1 MSLEEWQGRLVVH
14 FRDLHNRRVA
24 LSGNRPIFGLEH
36 ELTEPEFQSLKNEI
50 FNHICKSQPVD
61 EHSLVWVVYAS
72 EIGYRYSG
80 DEYWQTF
87 EQRTQG
93 WNRFGSREWLRS
105 CFLSFHQKY
114 GGAYPSGRWA
124 EHFTIICWPITHAIL
139 PQDLQR
145 ELAQVLYEIRH
156 EFTSEIFQS
165 PGKLG
170 EQIAV
175 HSLNAKSRFQSFCEE
190 NLLVGQIATA
200 LLLQG
205 QDLADSLIAPST
217 LNRIVTDLDRER
229 RSRDWLRDAQQ
240 AARQVQLRGL
250 SRALGEDQ
258 RSKVFSVARAR
269 KQVADLAI
277 EPRIILRPAA
287 SSSWNIWIEI
297 PDLGHL
303 LSRFPDL
310 KNTLSNSRCAV
321 NGSSGKP
328 LARGAFL
335 HGPRKVPI
343 YSWPPTDQVL
353 LQFENSTQQLDFL
366 LRTECLLRPG
376 PIWVFKIAS
385 DGLAYEL
392 RGRTVRS
399 DSSYI
404 LLSKKLSFPNHPCIT
419 QVNVD
424 CLEIQAARLDV
435 PATFTPDILNCLKEL
450 GLNELRTLAVW
461 PAGLTAANWDGEG
474 RGEWLSTDQPR
485 IGIHADYPI
494 ASFTFTL
501 DGSEPERED
510 IPSGESDTTTYI
522 ELPSLAVG
530 NYDLEIIA
538 ISRDDVEAAGQLE
551 IVVRNP
557 QVWKR
562 GLNSQGAL
570 QIFVDPN
577 SPALEQLWS
586 GDVAIAI
593 QGPVGFRTKL
603 TVSLFKKGSTTPL
616 IVKHLPPVP
625 LPFSSEE
632 WGAYF
637 EKSFQSH
644 QDIRNA
650 YDLAYSCTI
659 NIDAQE
665 LGQHLLV
672 FEREFAPLRWALQN
686 NGQRNALI
694 LCDDSGAA
702 DVRVYFYEFGKPELA
717 IPENVE
723 AFRQPYTVPSLGGM
737 YLASAANN
745 HQGIIIPPQFSPSDL
760 LRISPEIQASVRSVR
775 TIKELLDV
783 IPLWANARVTGNL
796 LSSLRRRDVLI
807 ALCRRIFRLVS
818 GEKWERAELSFES
831 QSGGESVEI
840 LKAAIASSAPERGL
854 AAVLASNLPSLASA
868 PVSHRL
874 SRVSSIISR
883 FTVITSLSR
892 LQHVEIDQ
900 SINEVQWICEFALRL
915 ASYPESVRD
924 WAGQNLEIGIGILL
938 EVPLLARSARFIVLG
953 IDRHLG
959 PATVPFNKIY
969 RGWEWN

>member
-1 MSLEEWQGRLVVH
+1 MSLEEWQGRLAVH

-24 LSGNRPIFGLEH
+24 LPGNRPIFGLEH
-36 ELTEPEFQSLKNEI
+36 ELTEPEFQSLENEI
-50 FNHICKSQPVD
+50 VNHICKSPPAN

-72 EIGYRYSG
+72 EIGYRFSG

-87 EQRTQG
+87 AQRTQG
-93 WNRFGSREWLRS
+93 WNRFGSRDWLRT

-124 EHFTIICWPITHAIL
+124 EHFTIICWPITNAIL

-175 HSLNAKSRFQSFCEE
+175 HSLNAKSRFQNFCEE

-200 LLLQG
+200 LLFQG
-205 QDLADSLIAPST
+205 EDLADSLIAPST
-217 LNRIVTDLDRER
+217 LKRIVRDLDRER
-229 RSRDWLRDAQQ
+229 RSRDWLRVAQQ

-250 SRALGEDQ
+250 SRALGEDE
-258 RSKVFSVARAR
+258 RSKIFSIARAR

-310 KNTLSNSRCAV
+310 KDTLTNSRCAV

-335 HGPRKVPI
+335 RGPRKVLF

-392 RGRTVRS
+392 RGKTVRP

-404 LLSKKLSFPNHPCIT
+404 LLSKKLSFPNHPCIA

-461 PAGLTAANWDGEG
+461 PAGLSAANWDGEG

-501 DGSEPERED
+501 DGSESERQD
-510 IPSGESDTTTYI
+510 IPPGESDTTTYI

-538 ISRDDVEAAGQLE
+538 ISRDDEEAAGQLE
-551 IVVRNP
+551 VVVRNP
-557 QVWKR
+557 QAWKR

-570 QIFVDPN
+570 QVFVDPI
-577 SPALEQLWS
+577 SPVLEQLWS
-586 GDVAIAI
+586 GVVAIGI
-593 QGPVGFRTKL
+593 QGPVGFQVEI

-616 IVKHLPPVP
+616 RVKHLPPVL
-625 LPFSSEE
+625 LPFSSEK

-644 QDIRNA
+644 QDVRNM
-650 YDLAYSCTI
+650 YDLAYTCMI

-665 LGQHLLV
+665 FGQHHLV
-672 FEREFAPLRWALQN
+672 FEREFVPLRWALQN
-686 NGQRNALI
+686 SGQSHTLI
-694 LCDDSGAA
+694 LFDDSGAA
-702 DVRVYFYEFGKPELA
+702 DVKVYCYGFGKPELA
-717 IPENVE
+717 IPVNVE
-723 AFRQPYTVPSLGGM
+723 AFKQPYTVPSSGGM
-737 YLASAANN
+737 YLASAASN
-745 HQGIIIPPQFSPSDL
+745 HHGIIIPPQFSPSDL
-760 LRISPEIQASVRSVR
+760 LRISPEIQASVRSVQ
-775 TIKELLDV
+775 TIKELLGV
-783 IPLWANARVTGNL
+783 IALWANARVTGNL

-807 ALCRRIFRLVS
+807 ALFRRIFRLVS
-818 GEKWERAELSFES
+818 GDKWERAELSFDS
-831 QSGGESVEI
+831 QSDGDSIEI
-840 LKAAIASSAPERGL
+840 IKAAIASSAPERGL
-854 AAVLASNLPSLASA
+854 AAVLASDLPSLVSA
-868 PVSHRL
+868 PVSQRL
-874 SRVSSIISR
+874 FRFSAIISR
-883 FTVITSLSR
+883 FSVIPSLSG
-892 LQHVEIDQ
+892 LQHFEIDRL
-900 SINEVQWICEFALRL
+900 INKVQWICEFALRL
-915 ASYPESVRD
+915 ASYPESVHD
-924 WAGQNLEIGIGILL
+924 WAGQDLEIGIEVLL
-938 EVPLLARSARFIVLG
+938 KAPLLARSARFLVLG

-959 PATVPFNKIY
+959 PAPLHLNRIY
-969 RGWEWN
+969 PGWEWN